1 MQLNENNIGAYVISS
16 PRKLNVSNIV
26 LILDYEEVSIDYWRC
41 EMEKTICD
49 ERHKRIDEKLESHER
64 RLDIQS
70 EKLDRI
76 ELASGRLEERI
87 NNLITQLE
95 NLNKTI
101 KWFITALVGA
111 FISFFFYAVQ
121 QGLFR

>member
-1 MQLNENNIGAYVISS
+1 
-16 PRKLNVSNIV
+16 
-26 LILDYEEVSIDYWRC
+26 
-41 EMEKTICD
+41 MEKSICD

-70 EKLDRI
+70 ERLDRI

-121 QGLFR
+121 RGLFK